1 MLLSLVVVFTYNR
14 DFDFFVCLKEK
25 TRLDKPVI
33 FLSFYDINV
42 SDNVSFVE
50 RGYHLGRF

>member
-1 MLLSLVVVFTYNR
+1 MLLSLAVIFTYNR

-42 SDNVSFVE
+42 SDSVSFVE
-50 RGYHLGRF
+50 RGYRLGRF

>member
-1 MLLSLVVVFTYNR
+1 MLLSLVIVFTYNR
-14 DFDFFVCLKEK
+14 DFGFFVCLKEK